1 MKKLSTKWSI
11 VGEPYEQKEV
21 ENVNKKTT
29 FKKWAAY
36 IALVLVCTAIGGDF
50 GLIASIALIF
60 MLQ

>member
-1 MKKLSTKWSI
+1 M
-11 VGEPYEQKEV
+11 
-21 ENVNKKTT
+21 NKKTT